1 MKIVFNRH
9 EIIEAIAPLMCA
21 VSGKSTLNAA
31 DGILIEATAPDTC
44 TLTTFDLEKGV
55 QITIHPEVIEGGR
68 FIINAQKFNQTVKAM
83 SDSSI
88 TLSVDDSLT
97 AIFESGKFSHK
108 LSALYGKDF
117 PETPHLSGEHG
128 FVVKQGV
135 FRKMLSKVMHA
146 MAINDQRPTLNGCY
160 VRIVQDNLMMVSCDT
175 FRIAKCAIS
184 TEMENVNA
192 SGAPLNFS
200 FIIPNKTVGEMHRM
214 FSDDEEEEVRIY
226 MNRKNMMMNLGEIT
240 FFSRLIVGEYMDI
253 DRVISM
259 EQSIR
264 VTLEREPM
272 LAALE
277 RAALITEERIAGYV
291 RAHVK
296 LEVTEDIMKIV
307 ATSAAGS
314 TYDEL
319 SVQHEGKDLLIALN
333 NRYLLDALR
342 ACTAERICLQMTSDR
357 TPIYITPAADEESD
371 GEEEKSE
378 FFMLL
383 PIRF

>member
-264 VTLEREPM
+264 VTLER
-272 LAALE
+272 
-277 RAALITEERIAGYV
+277 AALITEERIAGYV

>member
-1 MKIVFNRH
+1 MKVIFNRSSVS
-9 EIIEAIAPLMCA
+9 AAVSPLMCA
-21 VSGKSTLNAA
+21 VSGKSVLSTIE
-31 DGILIEATAPDTC
+31 GILIEAKVPDIC
-44 TLTTFDLEKGV
+44 VLTTFDLEKGV
-55 QITIHPEVIEGGR
+55 RTTIEAKVIEEGSY
-68 FIINAQKFNQTVKAM
+68 IINAQKFNQTVKAM

-240 FFSRLIVGEYMDI
+240 FFSRLIVGDYMDI

-264 VTLEREPM
+264 VTLDREPM